1 MLVGVTSPQP
11 SRPAPAA
18 ALFAHRDYR
27 HLFGAQLVALFGNG
41 LTTVALG
48 LLAYQLAGPR
58 AGAVLGTALT
68 IKMVAYVLI
77 APLAGAWADRV
88 PRRLGLVGLDLVR
101 GSIVL
106 ALPFVS
112 QVWQV
117 YVLIAVLQ
125 SASAAFTP
133 TFQAV
138 LPDIL
143 PDERD
148 YTRALSYSQL
158 ASSMETLLSPLL
170 AAVLVGVVSFHWLF
184 TGTAAG
190 FLLSASLVVS
200 SRIPDATRRIADTA
214 VLDRTLAG
222 VRIFTATP
230 RLRGLMGLNF
240 VVAAVGSIVMVNTVN
255 LVQQTL
261 GRSESDVA
269 WLLAANG
276 LGVITVALSVP
287 RLLEHVGERTLMLL
301 GAVVLLAAI
310 VGALVVSTATS
321 DDWRYPILFPI
332 WAAIG
337 TGTGLVLTP
346 TGRVLRRSSSDEDR
360 PALFAAQFS
369 LSHACWL
376 LIYPAT
382 GWLATTHG
390 FTTTWTVLAVV
401 ATLGA
406 TVALAC
412 WPRRDN
418 EPLVHIHEPGTDPNH
433 LADARALPDGGLVHA
448 HRIVIDADHRYW
460 PRLDTLTGAATK
472 S

>member
-1 MLVGVTSPQP
+1 M
-11 SRPAPAA
+11 

-88 PRRLGLVGLDLVR
+88 PRRLALVGLDLVR
-101 GSIVL
+101 ASIVL
-106 ALPFVS
+106 MLPFID
-112 QVWQV
+112 QIWQI
-117 YVLIAVLQ
+117 YVLIAILQ

-158 ASSMETLLSPLL
+158 ASSLESLLSPLL
-170 AAVLVGVVSFHWLF
+170 AAVLIGVVSFHWLF

-190 FLLSASLVVS
+190 FGVSAALVVS
-200 SRIPDATRRIADTA
+200 SRIPDAVRRAGNPA
-214 VLDRTLAG
+214 VLDRILSG
-222 VRIFTATP
+222 VRIFAATP
-230 RLRGLMGLNF
+230 RLRGLQGLNL

-261 GRSESDVA
+261 GGSESDVA
-269 WLLAANG
+269 LLLAANG

-287 RLLEHVGERTLMLL
+287 RLLERIGERTLMLT
-301 GAVVLLAAI
+301 GAGVLLVAI
-310 VGALVVSTATS
+310 VAALTLSTAAS
-321 DDWRYPILFPI
+321 GDWRWTVLFLI
-332 WAAIG
+332 WATIG
-337 TGTGLVLTP
+337 MGTGLVLTP
-346 TGRVLRRSSSDEDR
+346 TGRVLRRSSSAEDR

-376 LIYPAT
+376 LVYPIT
-382 GWLATTHG
+382 GWLATTTG
-390 FTTTWTVLAVV
+390 FTTTWAVLAVL
-401 ATLGA
+401 AALG
-406 TVALAC
+406 TVIALVC

-418 EPLVHIHEPGTDPNH
+418 EPLLHIHEPGTDPDH
-433 LADARALPDGGLVHA
+433 LADARLLPDGGHVHA
-448 HRIVIDADHRYW
+448 HSIVIDPNHRNW
-460 PRLDTLTGAATK
+460 PKLVGATSK
-472 S
+472 P